1 MGKIAFVFS
10 GQGDQYPGMGR
21 ELANKYPAAAKV
33 YEICDSI
40 RPGTSRQCFEGTDEE
55 LKETKNTQPCLFAT
69 ELATA
74 AALTS
79 QIDPAAAAA
88 LTCPSGPSGPSAV
101 KAGPSEATAVKAC
114 PSAATAVKSGPDAVA
129 GFSLGEVAAAAFAG
143 IFSLETGFRLVCRR
157 GELMQQEADKFDTA
171 MAAVVKLDEQQVRDL
186 CDQFSGIYPVNFNCP
201 GQITVSGLSSQMPG
215 FFTKVKEAGGR
226 ALPLKVKGA
235 FHSPF
240 MEEAARSFREE
251 LSRAEIRPMTIP
263 LYSNVTARLY
273 DGDVA
278 GLLSRQIASPVQWE
292 KIIRNMIADGF
303 DTFIEIG
310 PGRTLTNII
319 KKTDPSVRAV
329 TAAEY
334 MESCQEGTSC

>member
-21 ELANKYPAAAKV
+21 ELADKYPAAAKV

-79 QIDPAAAAA
+79 QVDPAAAAA

-101 KAGPSEATAVKAC
+101 KAGPSEATAVKAD
-114 PSAATAVKSGPDAVA
+114 PSTAPAVKSGPDAVA

-171 MAAVVKLDEQQVRDL
+171 MAAIVKLDEQQVRDL

-215 FFTKVKEAGGR
+215 FFAKVKEAGGR

-334 MESCQEGTSC
+334 MGSCQEGTSC